1 MRGGRAI
8 KADRDSFIILLTFI
22 PIVVGLLL
30 FLLWKSTGSGP
41 FDLPTFG
48 LPGLSLPDVSYSDF
62 PGVTSI
68 VDGVQRMGKDA
79 KTLAI
84 GIGVGIVAGIVIAG
98 IILDLTRGARK
109 LAAARARQGSD
120 RPR

>member
-1 MRGGRAI
+1 M

-22 PIVVGLLL
+22 PIAVGLVL
-30 FLLWKSTGSGP
+30 FLVWKTSGSGP

-48 LPGLSLPDVSYSDF
+48 NPDFSLPNLSYSDL
-62 PGVTSI
+62 PGVAGI
-68 VDGVQRMGKDA
+68 VDGAQRMGRDA

-84 GIGVGIVAGIVIAG
+84 GIGLGIVAGIVIAG

-109 LAAARARQGSD
+109 LAAARARNGTNP
-120 RPR
+120 PR

>member
-1 MRGGRAI
+1 M

-22 PIVVGLLL
+22 PVFVGVIL
-30 FLLWKSTGSGP
+30 FLLWKTSGAGP
-41 FDLPTFG
+41 FDLPSF
-48 LPGLSLPDVSYSDF
+48 SLPDASLPSFNYREI
-62 PGVTSI
+62 PGLTGL
-68 VDGVQRMGKDA
+68 VDGVRAMGRDA

-109 LAAARARQGSD
+109 LAAARTRNESGSD
-120 RPR
+120 SPR